1 LLGDKSIISILD
13 TYFPEVKI
21 LEFKNSEDSR
31 GRFIKIYSKEV
42 FSQLLQFT
50 AIDVNIS
57 FNKARGTFRGF
68 HFQESPYQETK
79 IVFCLSGA
87 ILDIAIDVR
96 PSSNTYLKSFSKIL
110 SQEDNA
116 ALLIPKGFAHG
127 YLTLVDNSLV
137 HYLSDQI
144 YAPSSESGLNV
155 FDPKLNFGT
164 PYSIEHLSDKDSNW
178 PFL

>member
-1 LLGDKSIISILD
+1 MLGDNTIINILD
-13 TYFPEVKI
+13 TDFPEVKI
-21 LEFKNSEDSR
+21 LEFKNYEDSR
-31 GRFIKIYSKEV
+31 GRFMKIYSREL

-50 AIDVNIS
+50 AMDVNIS
-57 FNKARGTFRGF
+57 FNKAKGTFRGF
-68 HFQESPYQETK
+68 HFQRSPYQETK

-110 SQEDNA
+110 SQEDNV

-127 YLTLVDNSLV
+127 YLTLADNSLI

-144 YAPSSESGLNV
+144 YAPNSESGLNV
-155 FDPKLNFGT
+155 FDPKLNIRN
-164 PYSIEHLSDKDSNW
+164 PYSIEHLSAKDSNW